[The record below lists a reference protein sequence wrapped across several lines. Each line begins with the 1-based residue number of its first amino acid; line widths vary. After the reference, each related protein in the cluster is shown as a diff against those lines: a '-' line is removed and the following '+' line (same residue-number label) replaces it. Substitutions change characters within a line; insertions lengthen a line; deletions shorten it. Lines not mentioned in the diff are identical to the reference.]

1 MERAPLFA
9 EVAEGP
15 EGGEAWW
22 VGAEDGVRL
31 RIGVWSRPEAQGTVL
46 LFPGRTEYVEK
57 YGRAA
62 TGLDRRGYAM
72 LTLDWRGQGLA
83 DRLLADRAAG
93 HVARFTDYQRDV
105 RAAVMA
111 ARALALPRPWHLLG
125 HSMGGSIGLRAL
137 AEGMDVAS
145 AVFSAPMW
153 GIVLAPWQRPFARA
167 VAGAARPMGFGHRY
181 APGSTRA
188 ESYVIAA
195 PFEGN
200 MLTRDAEMYDYMR
213 RQILAHP
220 ELGLGGPSLAW
231 VHEALRETRAL
242 RAMAPPALPALSAV
256 GSSERIVETRAIEQ
270 VMRRW
275 PGGAFEVFDGAEH
288 EILMDCPA
296 LRDRFLDSAVRLF
309 ERARDGGHRIA
320 AAQ

>member
-1 MERAPLFA
+1 MDRAPLFA
-9 EVAEGP
+9 DVAEGP

-22 VGAEDGVRL
+22 VRAEDGVRL
-31 RIGVWSRPEAQGTVL
+31 RIGAWTRPEARGTVL

-57 YGRAA
+57 YGRTAA
-62 TGLDRRGYAM
+62 ELARRGYAT
-72 LTLDWRGQGLA
+72 LTVDWRGQGLA
-83 DRLLADRAAG
+83 DRPLADRATG

-105 RAAVMA
+105 RAAVA
-111 ARALALPRPWHLLG
+111 TARALALPRPWHLLA

-137 AEGMDVAS
+137 AEGLEVGS

-153 GIVLAPWQRPFARA
+153 GIVLAPWMRPFARA

-181 APGSTRA
+181 APGTQA
-188 ESYVIAA
+188 ETYVISA

-213 RQILAHP
+213 RQVRARP
-220 ELGLGGPSLAW
+220 ELALGGPSLAW

-256 GSSERIVETRAIEQ
+256 GSGERVVETRAIEA
-270 VMRRW
+270 VMQRW
-275 PGGAFEVFDGAEH
+275 PGARLEVYEGAEH
-288 EILMDCPA
+288 EILMEGPE

-309 ERARDGGHRIA
+309 ERARDGGHRGA
-320 AAQ
+320 AAR